1 MRDVRRCGCGSAD
14 PIVYENGRE
23 RRTLDLRP
31 DGVECIP
38 LLSLS
43 NFRSMR
49 TGTEDHV
56 HPGCVE
62 ISLCLRGNLMFE
74 SFGVSYP
81 FLPGMVFVSQP
92 EEIHRM
98 RHNPKGLMLNRILFS
113 VPRSGETVLDL
124 SPEESSWLVKQ
135 LTHFPVRLFPATER
149 IKSAFA
155 RLFEVYDMGEGRS
168 ASRRLKMK
176 AATLE
181 LLIAIVEAPHAP
193 ASPKGKHNPKVN
205 AVVEEMRRHPEAD
218 YPLEVLARCAA
229 LSTVA
234 FNDAFKR
241 ATGLP
246 PHAFLL
252 DLRVKAAARD
262 LENPGVMVAD
272 VAKRYGFSSA
282 QHFATAFK
290 RITGV
295 SPRRRSSAGSS
306 GSAIPLCSN
315 WAK

>member
-1 MRDVRRCGCGSAD
+1 MLVDANIYVDGK
-14 PIVYENGRE
+14 E

-31 DGVECIP
+31 DGVACIP
-38 LLSLS
+38 LLGLS
-43 NFRSMR
+43 NFQSVR
-49 TGTEDHV
+49 TGTEEHV

-62 ISLCLRGNLMFE
+62 ISLCLRGNLMFG
-74 SFGVSYP
+74 SFGESYP

-92 EEIHRM
+92 SEPHRM
-98 RHNPKGLMLNRILFS
+98 RHNPKGLMLNRILFKI
-113 VPRSGETVLDL
+113 PHGDETVLGL
-124 SPEESSWLVKQ
+124 PPAESRWLVRE

-149 IKSAFA
+149 VKAAFA
-155 RLFEVYDMGEGRS
+155 RLFEVYDTAGRRSS

-181 LLIAIVEAPHAP
+181 LLIALVEAPYAS
-193 ASPKGKHNPKVN
+193 ASPKGKRNPKVI
-205 AVVEEMRRHPEAD
+205 AIVDEMRQRPDAD
-218 YPLEVLARCAA
+218 YPLEELARRAA

-262 LENPGVMVAD
+262 LQSPKVSVAE
-272 VAKRYGFSSA
+272 VAKHYGFSSP

-290 RITGV
+290 RIMGV
-295 SPRRRSSAGSS
+295 PPRRRR
-306 GSAIPLCSN
+306 
-315 WAK
+315 

>member
-1 MRDVRRCGCGSAD
+1 MRDVRRCGCSSADSVGGVRAD

-92 EEIHRM
+92 EEPHRM

-124 SPEESSWLVKQ
+124 PPEESNWLVKQ

-149 IKSAFA
+149 VKSAFA
-155 RLFEVYDMGEGRS
+155 RLFEVYDMSECRS

-193 ASPKGKHNPKVN
+193 ASPKGKHNPKVS

-262 LENPGVMVAD
+262 LENPSVMVAD

-295 SPRRRSSAGSS
+295 SPRRR
-306 GSAIPLCSN
+306 P
-315 WAK
+315 

>member
-1 MRDVRRCGCGSAD
+1 MRNVRRCGCGPSDSGVRAD
-14 PIVYENGRE
+14 PILYEDGRE

-38 LLSLS
+38 LLGLS
-43 NFRSMR
+43 NFQSMR
-49 TGTEDHV
+49 MGPEDHV

-74 SFGVSYP
+74 SLGVAYP
-81 FLPGMVFVSQP
+81 FLPGTVFVSQP
-92 EEIHRM
+92 DEPHRM

-113 VPRSGETVLDL
+113 IPREGETVLGL
-124 SPEESSWLVKQ
+124 SPEESGWLVSQ

-149 IKSAFA
+149 VKSAFA
-155 RLFEVYDMGEGRS
+155 RLFEVYDMGERRS
-168 ASRRLKMK
+168 TSRCLKMK
-176 AATLE
+176 AATLD
-181 LLIAIVEAPHAP
+181 LLIAIVEAPHSP

-205 AVVEEMRRHPEAD
+205 VVVEKMRRHPEAN
-218 YPLEVLARCAA
+218 YPLEVIARSAA
-229 LSTVA
+229 LSVVA

-262 LENPGVMVAD
+262 LENPGVLVAD
-272 VAKRYGFSSA
+272 VAKRYGFSSS

-295 SPRRRSSAGSS
+295 SPRRRSPAG
-306 GSAIPLCSN
+306 
-315 WAK
+315 